1 MHKKSTTQSQKLSFS
16 SQQQQIR
23 KKLEKFDKDTPR
35 CIRLSLDPIA
45 EDPSL
50 DNDDLNPTPLPSP
63 SKGKQKAVTPD
74 PFILHPSQSSSF
86 KFPIDKDL
94 EQELS
99 NVDQTLTPAE
109 QDEDEEPDSD
119 SDSDVGEDVYPN
131 IEDFLPPEKKT
142 IPLPS
147 NSDLKLYI
155 DSGNEFVLAIEADL
169 RMGEMN
175 DTLEKLR
182 VILGTRSVLMKK
194 TLRGT
199 QGGSGKTRAW
209 AEINNYT
216 RERNLLVR
224 YYLKSRHALEQL
236 GTHPELLETT
246 YKPIKATDLK
256 VTGDIVEEN
265 RFGQQSD
272 TLPWFW
278 RLDKTE
284 LLEDSNVMNECR
296 FSLSCIPSKQ
306 SQS

>member
-1 MHKKSTTQSQKLSFS
+1 MHKKSTTQGQKLSIS

-23 KKLEKFDKDTPR
+23 KKLEKLDKDTPR
-35 CIRLSLDPIA
+35 CLRLSPDSIV
-45 EDPSL
+45 EEPSL
-50 DNDDLNPTPLPSP
+50 EDDQNVTPLPSP
-63 SKGKQKAVTPD
+63 SKGKQKAVNPT
-74 PFILHPSQSSSF
+74 FTSSSSQPSSL
-86 KFPIDKDL
+86 KFPVDEDL

-99 NVDQTLTPAE
+99 NVDQTLTPEE
-109 QDEDEEPDSD
+109 QEDDEDDDDDSEVD
-119 SDSDVGEDVYPN
+119 EDTCP
-131 IEDFLPPEKKT
+131 ELQDFLPPEKKT

-147 NSDLKLYI
+147 NSDLQLYI
-155 DSGNEFVLAIEADL
+155 ESGNEFVLGIEADL
-169 RMGEMN
+169 RLGDMN

-199 QGGSGKTRAW
+199 QGGSSKTRAW

-224 YYLKSRHALEQL
+224 YYLKSRQALELL

-246 YKPIKATDLK
+246 YKPIKAADLK

-265 RFGQQSD
+265 RFGQQHD

-284 LLEDSNVMNECR
+284 LLEDSNVMNECGS
-296 FSLSCIPSKQ
+296 FFP
-306 SQS
+306 